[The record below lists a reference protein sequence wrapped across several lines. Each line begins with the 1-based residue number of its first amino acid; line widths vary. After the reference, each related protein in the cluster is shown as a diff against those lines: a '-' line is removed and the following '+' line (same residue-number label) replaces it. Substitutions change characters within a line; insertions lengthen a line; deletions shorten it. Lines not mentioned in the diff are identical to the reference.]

1 MSRSFFFFLVFK
13 YSCGGERFTSRI
25 SVSERIFNSTLY
37 AITSVIQLMTCFL
50 KFQKYDFWNKRMIH
64 TTTSDANTLSL
75 SSWNTGED
83 KHWKVH
89 LTSTLL
95 NGRGRGLLHFA
106 GASFPVG
113 KQRSSKLSHQ
123 VNRKKENGRNKR
135 GVVYHPPTLPPMRS
149 GCSHPTTWI
158 SIKIDP
164 TRDVHVYHL
173 KNTSTDLEPH
183 EPPTYK
189 QSIKCISKNEID
201 YLYKWNI
208 IFFQGAR
215 IWKITGRFTL
225 INIKAKWPGS
235 HIRNTWFLSTFSFPV
250 GWFWLLF

>member
-1 MSRSFFFFLVFK
+1 MSRSFFFFFVFK

-64 TTTSDANTLSL
+64 TTTSDGNTLSL

-123 VNRKKENGRNKR
+123 VNRKKKTEETNVGL
-135 GVVYHPPTLPPMRS
+135 YTIPPSPPSLSNAIWLFSSDDMNIHQNRS
-149 GCSHPTTWI
+149 HAWRARVPSQKHVNRSRTAWTPYIQT
-158 SIKIDP
+158 IDKM
-164 TRDVHVYHL
+164 Y
-173 KNTSTDLEPH
+173 
-183 EPPTYK
+183 
-189 QSIKCISKNEID
+189 Q
-201 YLYKWNI
+201 
-208 IFFQGAR
+208 
-215 IWKITGRFTL
+215 
-225 INIKAKWPGS
+225 
-235 HIRNTWFLSTFSFPV
+235 
-250 GWFWLLF
+250 